1 MSIDLRNHFF
11 NIFDLTSSFMTQGQK
26 EVGIYLSPLN
36 HDKWLSLH
44 TNLNFLL
51 LLFLVKKIK
60 SLSSK
65 QSKLNIWNRLH
76 AKIAF
81 LCRLW
86 TQIGMWRPNYTICTS
101 NVIAILKAG
110 QNFSMGWR
118 MRGLGTDH
126 VISVPM
132 RDLTKNCIQCT
143 LNPQK
148 SNSLPIGAEKKVYK
162 CL

>member
-110 QNFSMGWR
+110 QNFFYLRWVDEWEGWELI
-118 MRGLGTDH
+118 MWFQFQWET
-126 VISVPM
+126 S
-132 RDLTKNCIQCT
+132 
-143 LNPQK
+143 QK
-148 SNSLPIGAEKKVYK
+148 IVFNVH
-162 CL
+162 